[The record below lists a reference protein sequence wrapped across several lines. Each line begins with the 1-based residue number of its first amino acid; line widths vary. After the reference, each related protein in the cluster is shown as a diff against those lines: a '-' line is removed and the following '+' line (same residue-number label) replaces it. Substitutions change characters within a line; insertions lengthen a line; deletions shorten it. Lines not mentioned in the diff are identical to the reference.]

1 MSIFINIII
10 AFKISGLSAIVSN
23 AIVKKI
29 ERIENNKETILYG
42 DEDSRPMYISY
53 RGFKTENE
61 AKKEMEKIMHH
72 KQLYVDAL
80 TVSDYIKNL

>member
-1 MSIFINIII
+1 MEMRT
-10 AFKISGLSAIVSN
+10 ADQCIS
-23 AIVKKI
+23 
-29 ERIENNKETILYG
+29 
-42 DEDSRPMYISY
+42 
-53 RGFKTENE
+53 FKTENE